1 MNIHLP
7 AILMWTT
14 GVQGFDTLPS
24 LWGLGGNSQETIAY
38 FSNIFWEERLG
49 ATGAS
54 KSELTWNNHGSTE
67 CLQVWPSAEK
77 HRIPIASTTFDC
89 IPIGCVFV
97 LSYCL
102 SNLCG
107 LYLGIHPDSSCAMV
121 GWIPVPSVVSHHPC
135 WNWDINREITRTCNI
150 NKLICLSL
158 SQCIYA
164 YMYI

>member
-14 GVQGFDTLPS
+14 GVQGFWHTASPWVSGEIHRKLSS
-24 LWGLGGNSQETIAY
+24 LLIKHILGREAGRNWCVQSQ
-38 FSNIFWEERLG
+38 
-49 ATGAS
+49 
-54 KSELTWNNHGSTE
+54 LTWNNHGSTE

-107 LYLGIHPDSSCAMV
+107 LYLGIHPVSPLRIPVVQWLLA
-121 GWIPVPSVVSHHPC
+121 PVPSVRVSHHPF
-135 WNWDINREITRTCNI
+135 WKDRH
-150 NKLICLSL
+150 
-158 SQCIYA
+158 
-164 YMYI
+164 M